1 MKDRLTPAG
10 RNMTPYLL
18 LLVVLVVGLGG
29 GYALAA
35 TKTKTIT
42 VCADKKTGVL
52 HLKTRGR
59 CKSSQTRVTWNQQG
73 PAGPQGAT
81 GPVGA
86 SAVSVWAQVANDGSV
101 AFGAGLSV
109 QHVSPGTY
117 QVTITAPACA
127 QASNAPVITVSE
139 SSAPGGQSGAFPVA
153 WYGSTGLNQQFMVF
167 TGIAYQGSF
176 ALTDQTFTVMD
187 TCT

>member
-52 HLKTRGR
+52 HLHTRGKCGR
-59 CKSSQTRVTWNQQG
+59 GQTKVTWNQQG

-81 GPVGA
+81 GPAGA
-86 SAVSVWAQVANDGSV
+86 SAVSVWANVTDSGAV
-101 AFGAGLSV
+101 AFGQGISV
-109 QHVSPGTY
+109 QHVMPGTY
-117 QVTITAPACA
+117 EVTITAPGCA
-127 QASNAPVITVSE
+127 QGSNAPVVSLSD
-139 SSAPGGQSGAFPVA
+139 SSAPGGQQGSFPVA
-153 WYGSTGLNQQFMVF
+153 WYAATGANQQFMVF
-167 TGIAYQGSF
+167 TGVVTNGIFSPS
-176 ALTDQTFTVMD
+176 DHTFDVMD
-187 TCT
+187 PCM